1 MMNKL
6 FLIIILLYS
15 SISISQES
23 EQKIKEESNILLSIN
38 HVFQI
43 PAGNL
48 ADRFGNNSDISI
60 SMIYKNQ
67 RDLVI
72 TLEGGF
78 IFGPEVKEDNLFES
92 INGDNG
98 VLISQNGEIPIIRL
112 FERGGHV
119 DISCGKYFKLPSD
132 FFGFNLSEKSES
144 GILFSIGLGYLYHK
158 IFIETIVTELP
169 QLNEELLKGYDRLC
183 GGLLIKQFVGYLY
196 FSKKNNIRFLLGIE
210 AMQGFTRDLRE
221 YNYTTQTYINQK
233 RVDHLIGFK
242 SGFIV
247 PIKKRNTGKY
257 YYY

>member
-23 EQKIKEESNILLSIN
+23 EQQIKEESNILLSIN

-60 SMIYKNQ
+60 SMIYQNQ
-67 RDLVI
+67 HDVVI

-78 IFGPEVKEDNLFES
+78 IFGPTVKEDNLFES

-119 DISCGKYFKLPSD
+119 DLSFGKYFKLPW
-132 FFGFNLSEKSES
+132 FNLSDKSES
-144 GILFSIGLGYLYHK
+144 GILLSIGLGYLYHK

-183 GGLLIKQFVGYLY
+183 GGLLIKQFIGYLY

-210 AMQGFTRDLRE
+210 TMQGFTRDLRE
-221 YNYTTQTYINQK
+221 YNYTTQTYVHQK
-233 RVDHLIGFK
+233 RVDHLIGLK

>member
-6 FLIIILLYS
+6 FSIIILLCS
-15 SISISQES
+15 SILISQES
-23 EQKIKEESNILLSIN
+23 KQEIKEESDILLSIS
-38 HVFQI
+38 HIFQI

-48 ADRFGNNSDISI
+48 ANRFGNNSDISV
-60 SMIYKNQ
+60 SMIYKDK
-67 RDLVI
+67 RDFVI
-72 TLEGGF
+72 TLEGGI
-78 IFGPEVKEDNLFES
+78 IFGPEVKENNLFES

-119 DISCGKYFKLPSD
+119 DVNFGKYFQLVD
-132 FFGFNLSEKSES
+132 EKHES
-144 GILFSIGLGYLYHK
+144 GMLLSIGLGYLYHK

-183 GGLLIKQFVGYLY
+183 GGLLIKQFIGYLY

-210 AMQGFTRDLRE
+210 TIQGFTKDLRE
-221 YNYTTQTYINQK
+221 YNYTTQTYVNQK
-233 RVDHLIGFK
+233 RVDHLIGLK
-242 SGFIV
+242 SGFII